1 MDHFDLSAI
10 DAVIAEDTNPITAMP
25 SPSRIASK
33 IVANIAAGAVS
44 ATVVSLIHQNTT
56 TYNKRQTV
64 QLYVGAYVVGAM
76 VADKAEEYVTAKVQP
91 TFQALQDWLWIPVED
106 EESLWTPV
114 TTETDPSQDSP
125 TEQ

>member
-1 MDHFDLSAI
+1 MDYFDLTDLPVEQI
-10 DAVIAEDTNPITAMP
+10 DPITMIP

-33 IVANIAAGAVS
+33 IVANLAAGCVS

-64 QLYVGAYVVGAM
+64 QLYIGAYVVGAM
-76 VADKAEEYVTAKVQP
+76 FADKAEEYVTAKVAP
-91 TFQALQDWLWIPVED
+91 TFDAIQNWLWIPVD
-106 EESLWTPV
+106 EIDPPV
-114 TTETDPSQDSP
+114 ENAETEPSQDSP